1 MSIIEKAMQKA
12 AAQSGKLQTSK
23 PVENNTDAPDAGGTI
38 KPTQGDNQQQ
48 ILEHLQAVGIL
59 PDNEQLQ
66 RNKDE
71 YRRIK
76 RPLLANAFSQGVTP
90 VDKGNVILISSSLPM
105 EGKTHNSINLAI
117 SIARELNHSVL
128 LVDADVAKAD
138 VSRVFNAYD
147 HVGLTDLLLDEQL
160 DVNQV
165 LMETGIS
172 GFSLLPAGHHHFDT
186 TELLASERMRSLVNE
201 LANRDE
207 NQLVLIDSP
216 PVLVASD
223 PQVLASL
230 AGQIVLVV
238 EAVKTSR
245 HIVTQAITS
254 LNTDKPV
261 NLVLNKSN
269 RSLGFAYYGA
279 YYYGYGKDTPE

>member
-12 AAQSGKLQTSK
+12 AAASQKAQSAEPMNADTSLPMK
-23 PVENNTDAPDAGGTI
+23 GNVI
-38 KPTQGDNQQQ
+38 KSLKRESQQEV
-48 ILEHLQAVGIL
+48 LEHLQSIGVL
-59 PDNEQLQ
+59 PINDQLQ

-76 RPLLANAFSQGVTP
+76 RPLLANAYGQSVTH
-90 VDKGNVILISSSLPM
+90 VEQGNVILISSSLPM
-105 EGKTHNSINLAI
+105 EGKTHNSINLAL
-117 SIARELNHSVL
+117 SIAREMNHNVL

-138 VSRVFNAYD
+138 VSRAFDAYD
-147 HVGLTDLLLDEQL
+147 AIGLTDLLLDESL
-160 DVNQV
+160 NVNDV
-165 LMETGIS
+165 LMPTGIP
-172 GFSLLPAGHHHFDT
+172 GFTLLPAGHHHFDT
-186 TELLASERMRSLVNE
+186 TELLASDRMRNLVND
-201 LANRDE
+201 LASHDE

-230 AGQIVLVV
+230 AGQIILII
-238 EAVKTSR
+238 EAVKTPR
-245 HIVTQAITS
+245 HIVTQAIN
-254 LNTDKPV
+254 LLDTDKPV

-279 YYYGYGKDTPE
+279 YYYGYGKDSVE